1 MPAQFRTAAGDP
13 AQWATVLLRVGDH
26 LVNLFPPWT
35 SPSQPVGSPGKD
47 ERGSSRRPS
56 GSACRAVLGVAAAAA
71 LALGAAA
78 CGGGATAQDTTVG
91 NGSSFVAGTYGT
103 TVFKT
108 GSRPEAPQVLGTT
121 LTGGRFRLSA
131 DRGAVVVMNFWGS
144 WCTPCREEAPALGAL
159 ARHFSGAGVRFL
171 GVDIRDDPA
180 SAEAFMRTYRISY
193 PSLNDPND
201 LIALDFR
208 ATAPP
213 AGIPTTL
220 VIDSG
225 GRIAARV
232 IGPVSYDGLK
242 ALITQAAGRT

>member
-1 MPAQFRTAAGDP
+1 VSLFHPPISRSFQVSGDGADEKDP
-13 AQWATVLLRVGDH
+13 LPR
-26 LVNLFPPWT
+26 PP
-35 SPSQPVGSPGKD
+35 
-47 ERGSSRRPS
+47 R
-56 GSACRAVLGVAAAAA
+56 SARRAVLGAAAAAA

-78 CGGGATAQDTTVG
+78 CGGGATGQDTAVG
-91 NGSSFVAGTYGT
+91 NGSSFVAGTYST
-103 TVFKT
+103 TVFRA
-108 GSRPEAPQVLGTT
+108 GARPEAPPVLGTT
-121 LTGGRFRLSA
+121 LSGGTFRLSA
-131 DRGAVVVMNFWGS
+131 DRGAVLVMNFWGS
-144 WCTPCREEAPALGAL
+144 WCTPCREEAPVLGAL

-180 SAEAFMRTYRISY
+180 SAVAFMRTYRISY

-208 ATAPP
+208 GTAPP

-220 VIDSG
+220 VIDAR

-232 IGPVSYDGLK
+232 IGPVSYDSLR

>member
-1 MPAQFRTAAGDP
+1 MPAHFRTVRGDP
-13 AQWATVLLRVGDH
+13 AQWGTVLLRVGDH
-26 LVNLFPPWT
+26 LV
-35 SPSQPVGSPGKD
+35 
-47 ERGSSRRPS
+47 RRPS
-56 GSACRAVLGVAAAAA
+56 RSARRAVLGAAVAAA

-78 CGGGATAQDTTVG
+78 CGGGATAQDSAVG

-103 TVFKT
+103 TVFRT
-108 GSRPEAPQVLGTT
+108 GARPEAPQVLGTT
-121 LTGGRFRLSA
+121 LTGGKFRLSA

-144 WCTPCREEAPALGAL
+144 WCTPCREEAPVLGAL
-159 ARHFSGAGVRFL
+159 ARQFSGAGVRFL

-220 VIDSG
+220 VIDPG
-225 GRIAARV
+225 GQIAARV